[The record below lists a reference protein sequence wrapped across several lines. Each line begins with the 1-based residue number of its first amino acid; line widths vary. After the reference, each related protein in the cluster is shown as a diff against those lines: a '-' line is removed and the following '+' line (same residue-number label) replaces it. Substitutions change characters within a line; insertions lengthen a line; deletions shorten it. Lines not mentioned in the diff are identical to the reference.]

1 MDTRELGLSA
11 LMVFSAVM
19 LTYKWLSLYNKA
31 DPGVIFFAFLLTLA
45 LGGLFIS
52 MEMRMRRVM
61 EEFEN
66 TKRVIAVNADDLEV
80 RFEGILQA
88 NLKQFD
94 ERLESIERRLYR

>member
-31 DPGVIFFAFLLTLA
+31 DLGVIFFAFLLTLA

-66 TKRVIAVNADDLEV
+66 TKRVIAVNSDDLEV

-88 NLKQFD
+88 NLRQID
-94 ERLESIERRLYR
+94 ERLENIERRLYR